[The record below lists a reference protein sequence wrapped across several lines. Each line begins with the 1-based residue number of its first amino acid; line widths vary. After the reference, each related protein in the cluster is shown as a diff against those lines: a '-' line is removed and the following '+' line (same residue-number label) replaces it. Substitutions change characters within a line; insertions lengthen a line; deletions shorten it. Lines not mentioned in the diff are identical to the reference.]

1 MKPKK
6 IGEIII
12 RNWPAKILS
21 LALAVFLFYFYKI
34 NTTEVKYMSI
44 PLEVNL
50 SSGFIAAENH
60 PSEVRVTLRGT
71 SESISLISERDIS
84 AYADFTSE
92 GRPGLYRQ
100 PVRIRKAGNALYADP
115 LEIRVEPAEI
125 FLRIEEKM
133 GKVVVVE
140 PVVKGFPAENYEL
153 VSYGITP
160 ETLSIEGPA
169 SVIEKI
175 NTLKTETISIDG
187 RNESFNLPV
196 KIELAEEKVVFPGGN
211 EVQFRGRIEKSLI
224 IKSIAPVEILM
235 ENSDSSMVYE
245 LEVHSGSLR
254 VEAERTIIDFLDR
267 ENCSLYIDMQNV
279 TSPGVYNLPVNAR
292 LPEMEGEIKITGIA
306 PETVRVYVTRNRRY

>member
-196 KIELAEEKVVFPGGN
+196 KIELAEEKVVFHGGN

-235 ENSDSSMVYE
+235 ENSDSGMVYE

>member
-153 VSYGITP
+153 VSYGLTP

>member
-60 PSEVRVTLRGT
+60 PSEVRVTLRGP

>member
-1 MKPKK
+1 
-6 IGEIII
+6 
-12 RNWPAKILS
+12 
-21 LALAVFLFYFYKI
+21 
-34 NTTEVKYMSI
+34 
-44 PLEVNL
+44 
-50 SSGFIAAENH
+50 
-60 PSEVRVTLRGT
+60 
-71 SESISLISERDIS
+71 
-84 AYADFTSE
+84 
-92 GRPGLYRQ
+92 
-100 PVRIRKAGNALYADP
+100 
-115 LEIRVEPAEI
+115 
-125 FLRIEEKM
+125 M

-196 KIELAEEKVVFPGGN
+196 KIELAEEKVVITGGN
-211 EVQFRGRIEKSLI
+211 EEQFRGRIEKSLI
-224 IKSIAPVEILM
+224 IKSIAPVEIIM

-306 PETVRVYVTRNRRY
+306 PETIRVYVTRNRRY